1 MPKLKQNIYLFHQ
14 LISYFRMKKTLGIL
28 VILSIF
34 SSLHSQQISQLQQR
48 KLMQVLSAVGGLY
61 VDTISDKKVVEA
73 SIKGILKNLDPHSVY
88 TPAEEVERL
97 REPLEGSFEG
107 IGVQFQILEDTI
119 MVVQTISGT
128 PSAKVG
134 VLPGDQII
142 YIDSSLV
149 AGKKIQ
155 NSDIFKRLRGKKGT
169 LVKIRVKRK
178 NEKELIEFEI
188 IRDKIPVYSVD
199 ASYMVEKNIGYI
211 KINSFG
217 STTAEEYKKAFAKL
231 KKQGMKD
238 LIVSLSGNGGGYLG
252 TAIELADEFLG
263 KNKLIVYT
271 EGVHQPRSDAEATY
285 RGDFEKG
292 RLIVLVDEYSASAS
306 EIVSGALQDWDR
318 AVIVGRR
325 TFGKGLVQRELNLA
339 DGSSLRLTVARYYTP
354 SGRCIQRPYKDGT
367 ENYYK
372 DLYDR
377 SIKGELMHADSIHF
391 PDSLKYSTKLLNRTV
406 YGGGGVMPDVFVPI
420 DTTEFTDYHRKLVAK
435 GLISKVSLQ
444 YLNNNR
450 ETLKLKYPN
459 YETYTKNFDVTE
471 EMIKSLIIQAEKES
485 IKLDEKQLNISKR
498 LIKKQIKAYI
508 AGDIWEVNEFY
519 REIDSENEI
528 LQKAIEIL
536 KTPNAYENI
545 LLKK

>member
-1 MPKLKQNIYLFHQ
+1 MPKFKQINYFSHP

-34 SSLHSQQISQLQQR
+34 SSIHAQQVSQVQQR

-61 VDTISDKKVVEA
+61 VDTINDKKIVES
-73 SIKGILKNLDPHSVY
+73 SIKGILKDLDPHSVY
-88 TPAEEVERL
+88 TPSEEVERL

-128 PSAKVG
+128 PAQKVG

-149 AGKKIQ
+149 AGKKEQ
-155 NSDIFKRLRGKKGT
+155 NSDVFKRLRGKKGT
-169 LVKIRVKRK
+169 LVTIKVKRK
-178 NEKELIEFEI
+178 GEKQLIEFEI
-188 IRDKIPVYSVD
+188 SRDKIPVYSVD
-199 ASYMVEKNIGYI
+199 ASYMIEKNIGYI

-263 KNKLIVYT
+263 KDNLIVFT
-271 EGVHQPRSDAEATY
+271 EGVHQPRSDAEATPK
-285 RGDFEKG
+285 GDFEKG

-377 SIKGELMHADSIHF
+377 SIKGELMHADSVHF

-406 YGGGGVMPDVFVPI
+406 YGGGGIMPDVFVPI

-435 GLISKVSLQ
+435 GLISKISLH

-450 ETLKLKYPN
+450 ESLKAQFPN
-459 YETYTKNFDVTE
+459 YEIYAKNFVVSDD
-471 EMIKSLIIQAEKES
+471 MINSLITQAEKEN

-519 REIDSENEI
+519 REINSENEI
-528 LQKAIEIL
+528 LQKAIEIF

-545 LLKK
+545 LTRK

>member
-1 MPKLKQNIYLFHQ
+1 MPKLKQNIHLFHQ